1 MSVHKSMLGKEID
14 MTALSIQNEMVMA
27 VGNQRV
33 NGRGDELGRGG
44 QVVRKRED
52 IIRHENSKVV
62 TQDK

>member
-33 NGRGDELGRGG
+33 NARGDELGRGG
-44 QVVRKRED
+44 HVVRKRED